1 MRKVVTGGLVRS
13 DGYQIIPYMRDHRN
27 LRAFQLADE
36 LVLSLYEATKTFP
49 REEMFGLASQMRR
62 ASVSVAAN
70 IVEGCGRDGE
80 ADYYHFLNIAFGS
93 LREVGYYIHLAH
105 RLNYLSNEV
114 AETLTSKSDEAA
126 RVLSGLM
133 RSIRRKE

>member
-1 MRKVVTGGLVRS
+1 
-13 DGYQIIPYMRDHRN
+13 MRDHRN
-27 LRAFQLADE
+27 LRAFQLADD
-36 LVLSLYEATKTFP
+36 LVLSIYEATKVFP
-49 REEMFGLASQMRR
+49 REEMFGLTSQVRR

-70 IVEGCGRDGE
+70 IVEGCGRDSDAE
-80 ADYYHFLNIAFGS
+80 YSHFLNIAFGS

-105 RLNYLSNEV
+105 RLNYLSQEV

-133 RSIRRKE
+133 RALRRKE